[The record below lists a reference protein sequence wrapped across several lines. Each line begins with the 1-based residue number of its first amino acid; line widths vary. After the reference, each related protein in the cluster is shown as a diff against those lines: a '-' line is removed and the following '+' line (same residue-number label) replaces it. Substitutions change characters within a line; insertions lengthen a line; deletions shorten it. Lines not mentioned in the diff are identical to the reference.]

1 MSASPVRQPLLGVFL
16 RGMLMG
22 AADIVPGVSG
32 GTMAFI
38 TGIYDRLLNAI
49 ASFDL
54 TLFPLLRER
63 RWGELWKHVDGS
75 FLSALLAGILFSVFS
90 LAALISRLLDE
101 YPLLL
106 WSFFFGL
113 ILASAIVLLRRVQRW
128 VPASLVG
135 LVFGAAGAA
144 AIGLLP
150 ALSFSPALPAFFLAG
165 FLSICAMILP
175 GISGSFILVLL
186 GMYAP
191 VLDAIEGLRW
201 TALLLFS
208 AGAATGLL
216 AFSRLLTYLLRVH
229 HSATLATLTG
239 FLLGSLLIV
248 WPWKLSSEGGVDLPV
263 WPTTF
268 ASATGD
274 SQLLI
279 CIALMLF
286 GLAAVWLL
294 EHHWGRRAH

>member
-1 MSASPVRQPLLGVFL
+1 VSTSERRQPLLGVFL

-54 TLFPLLRER
+54 TLLPLLRER
-63 RWGELWKHVDGS
+63 QWGEIWKHVDGK

-90 LAALISRLLDE
+90 LAALISRLLNE

-113 ILASAIVLLRRVQRW
+113 ILASAIMLLRRVQRW

-135 LVFGAAGAA
+135 LVLGAAGAA

-150 ALSFSPALPAFFLAG
+150 ALSLSPTLPAFFMAG
-165 FLSICAMILP
+165 FLAICAMILP
-175 GISGSFILVLL
+175 GVSGSFILLLL
-186 GMYAP
+186 GMYEP
-191 VLDAIEGLRW
+191 VLNAIEGLRW

-208 AGAATGLL
+208 VGAATGLL

-239 FLLGSLLIV
+239 FLVGSLLIV
-248 WPWKLSSEGGVDLPV
+248 WPWKLSSGGGLDLPV
-263 WPTTF
+263 LPTTF
-268 ASATGD
+268 AKVTGD
-274 SQLLI
+274 SQLLL

-294 EHHWGRRAH
+294 EHHWGRREH